1 VAPQKRE
8 LQFCNS
14 LFSFLQ
20 GQNQAKYK
28 MRYQTFC
35 YLCIN
40 NKYQTFHIMNFV
52 DKIQDYD
59 PPRVNIIH
67 VCVELGF
74 TASGDPTNTN
84 PDMDW
89 DD

>member
-1 VAPQKRE
+1 
-8 LQFCNS
+8 
-14 LFSFLQ
+14 
-20 GQNQAKYK
+20 
-28 MRYQTFC
+28 
-35 YLCIN
+35 
-40 NKYQTFHIMNFV
+40 MNFV

-74 TASGDPTNTN
+74 TASGDPTITN